1 MGWHAASRSI
11 ITGQCYNWIST
22 LSEAPPRGQFLRH
35 GWPLGLVVLCV
46 VLLSAAGDSARYALR
61 YERTAI
67 AAGEY
72 WRLLTG
78 HLVHGSW
85 RHALLNLVGLWLLA
99 GLFRRTY
106 SAMQWTV
113 IAIAS
118 LLAIDAGF
126 WWLEPRL
133 QWYVGLSGVLH
144 GVLAAGAVAW
154 WRVESRRFAL
164 ALTFIVIGKLIWEQW
179 QGALPL
185 SGDLPVIVDAHLYG
199 AIGGS
204 VAAASLQLLRKLR
217 ADRHVDVSPAP

>member
-1 MGWHAASRSI
+1 MGSHAASRSI

-35 GWPLGLVVLCV
+35 GWPFGLVVLCV
-46 VLLSAAGDSARYALR
+46 VLLSAAGDSARQALR
-61 YERTAI
+61 YERAAI

-78 HLVHGSW
+78 HVVHGNW
-85 RHALLNLVGLWLLA
+85 QHALLNLAGLWLLA
-99 GLFRRTY
+99 SLFRRTY
-106 SAMQWTV
+106 SALQWT
-113 IAIAS
+113 AIVAVS

-133 QWYVGLSGVLH
+133 EWYVGLSGVLH
-144 GVLAAGAVAW
+144 GILAAGAVAW
-154 WRVESRRFAL
+154 WRVESRPFAL
-164 ALTFIVIGKLIWEQW
+164 ALTLIVIGKLIWEQW

-199 AIGGS
+199 AIGGGV
-204 VAAASLQLLRKLR
+204 VAAILQLMHKRCAGR
-217 ADRHVDVSPAP
+217 ASVSPAP